1 MSQGERGAGDPVDDA
16 RPEGAREESDEVLEL
31 QGAYADRDAWTAK
44 GFCRMER
51 ALEVIGTRS
60 SMVLVRELLY
70 GAHRFDELAR
80 RAGLS
85 EAVAAGRLKQ
95 LHADGIVDRRPYRE
109 PGSRTRF
116 EYVLTE
122 RGRELY
128 TIFVALV
135 DWGDGLRDDHRTG
148 VRLVHRGCGAPLS
161 AEVRCAHGH
170 RVPVEEAAAGLRD
183 EPWALRQRSRARD

>member
-1 MSQGERGAGDPVDDA
+1 MSQGEQGAAGPADDA
-16 RPEGAREESDEVLEL
+16 AGPAESADEVLRLE
-31 QGAYADRDAWTAK
+31 GAYADRDAWTAK

-51 ALEVIGTRS
+51 ALEVVGTRS

-95 LHADGIVDRRPYRE
+95 LYADGVVDRRPYQE
-109 PGSRTRF
+109 PGKRTRY

-128 TIFVALV
+128 TIFVALI
-135 DWGDGLRDDHRTG
+135 DWGDGLRDDSRTG
-148 VRLVHRGCGAPLS
+148 VQLVHRGCDAPLS
-161 AEVRCAHGH
+161 AQVWCADGH
-170 RVPVEEAAAGLRD
+170 RVPVEEAAARLRD
-183 EPWALRQRSRARD
+183 EPWALRRRTQAGG